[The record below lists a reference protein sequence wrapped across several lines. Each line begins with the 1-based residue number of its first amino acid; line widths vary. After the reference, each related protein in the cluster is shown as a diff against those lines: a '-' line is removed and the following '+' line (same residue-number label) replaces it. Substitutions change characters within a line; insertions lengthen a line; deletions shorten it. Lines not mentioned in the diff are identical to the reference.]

1 MKMPLRTASWIAAF
15 LSWILMSGFVVFS
28 IIVFRDRAE
37 LKRDSENER
46 LLNMLFT
53 SLRDYDD
60 FGSAIESNDL
70 LKERIAGFA
79 IYGND
84 GFPLYGWGNTPRQFD
99 ESMLPDK
106 AKDNRYNRFTI
117 ANSKS
122 RSVVFV
128 IQAGRIPPPPQKRSS
143 ADRYHEWNEKN
154 ENTFLRRP
162 FKEEGPTFF
171 TTLFMSKYYYI
182 DISHPAYWRTLTL
195 TAILGPAFVLAIL
208 VLAFFVRRLFM
219 RNREYRAKIEAQ
231 KNLVVLGT
239 AAATLAHEIKNPLL
253 SIRLQTGILEKLYAG
268 KGDEE
273 LAFINEEVDRLSALS
288 SRVGDYLR
296 EGKGRPEKINIQGL
310 IGETA
315 RRLCGREI
323 RLKGEENNVVYA
335 DPERLRSV
343 FENIIR
349 NALEAGSPPESL
361 EAEIA
366 KTPYG
371 TGAKTAGAVSVI
383 IRDRG
388 LGIAESDIDR
398 VFDPFFTSKS
408 AGTGIGLSISKRF
421 AEAAGGSISIK
432 NREGGGA
439 EVHVTLPEYTQT
451 TDTHEA

>member
-1 MKMPLRTASWIAAF
+1 
-15 LSWILMSGFVVFS
+15 
-28 IIVFRDRAE
+28 
-37 LKRDSENER
+37 
-46 LLNMLFT
+46 
-53 SLRDYDD
+53 
-60 FGSAIESNDL
+60 
-70 LKERIAGFA
+70 
-79 IYGND
+79 
-84 GFPLYGWGNTPRQFD
+84 
-99 ESMLPDK
+99 
-106 AKDNRYNRFTI
+106 
-117 ANSKS
+117 
-122 RSVVFV
+122 
-128 IQAGRIPPPPQKRSS
+128 
-143 ADRYHEWNEKN
+143 
-154 ENTFLRRP
+154 
-162 FKEEGPTFF
+162 
-171 TTLFMSKYYYI
+171 MSKYYYI
-182 DISHPAYWRTLTL
+182 DISHPAYWRTLAL

-219 RNREYRAKIEAQ
+219 RNREYRAKIEDQ

-288 SRVGDYLR
+288 CRVGDYLR
-296 EGKGRPEKINIQGL
+296 EGRGKPEQINIRGL
-310 IGETA
+310 IYETA

-323 RLKGEENNVVYA
+323 IFKGEENNFVFA

-343 FENIIR
+343 FENVVR

-361 EAEIA
+361 EAEIT

-371 TGAKTAGAVSVI
+371 AGAKTAGAISVI

-408 AGTGIGLSISKRF
+408 TGTGIGLSVSKRF

-439 EVHVTLPEYTQT
+439 EVEITLPEYT
-451 TDTHEA
+451 